1 MCVCVYSFRIRG
13 HPIFSY
19 TILPLQGI
27 TVSICFLFRYV
38 SLRFCSDSR
47 TIKRCMVSYSGIV
60 ILRWWCQC
68 FAFALEHITTFSVT
82 IMRLLLLPLPL
93 RVVAIVVVRIQ
104 MRFAFLVICSSV
116 VRLVWMSL
124 IALQPASLP
133 PSPFSS
139 FDRVQYAYT
148 KNQPSVKLS
157 CTIFPLNFSLLHV
170 VQAGAKTLH
179 FLRST
184 PFLSLSRERRRK
196 NVNSHFLLTTFF
208 YAPAY
213 IDIVREAIK
222 HLRNIRFHA
231 T

>member
-1 MCVCVYSFRIRG
+1 MSTDYESEVKLNVVQFFSSCDFFYNSRQFCSHLFGICVCTFRIRG

-19 TILPLQGI
+19 TILSLQGI

-68 FAFALEHITTFSVT
+68 FAFALEHITTFAVT

-104 MRFAFLVICSSV
+104 MRFAILVICSSV

-124 IALQPASLP
+124 IALHPASF
-133 PSPFSS
+133 SP
-139 FDRVQYAYT
+139 
-148 KNQPSVKLS
+148 
-157 CTIFPLNFSLLHV
+157 
-170 VQAGAKTLH
+170 H
-179 FLRST
+179 FLHLIVFST
-184 PFLSLSRERRRK
+184 RIQRISR
-196 NVNSHFLLTTFF
+196 
-208 YAPAY
+208 A
-213 IDIVREAIK
+213 
-222 HLRNIRFHA
+222 
-231 T
+231 